1 MTNDEIWQAVLGE
14 LELSISKAN
23 FTTWFKNTFVISF
36 SDEEVIIGVPNAFTK
51 EWLENKYHKN
61 IFRALQN
68 VTNARLKKVTYE
80 IATKK
85 IIEPKSAPDIEEK
98 IEEKAVS
105 IATEEK
111 AEAKIDSTTNLNKR
125 YIFKT
130 FIVGSSNE
138 LARAAA
144 LAVAGNPGTSYNPL
158 FIYGGVGLGK
168 THLLQAIGNE
178 VLRKYPKKKIVYVT
192 SEKFTEDFINFIQ
205 KEKGRANHLG
215 STFKDKYR
223 SADVLLIDDIQFLS
237 GKEGT
242 QEEFFHTF
250 NTLYQNNKQV
260 VLTSDRPPKAIAGLE
275 DRLVSRFEGGMIAD
289 IGLPDLETRRAILDT
304 KCKDKNI
311 TLSSEIIDYIASNIQ
326 HNIREL
332 EGALSRVVAYKQLNN
347 SDPDIETVK
356 KILTNIISDP
366 KRKAVT
372 PKQILEA
379 VANFYDI
386 KVDALIAKN
395 RKKEIAWPRQ
405 IAMYLMRE
413 ETKTSYPTIGQE
425 IGGRDHTTAM
435 HACDK
440 VNTEIEGDE
449 NLRQEVD
456 LIRQRI
462 YIPAR

>member
-1 MTNDEIWQAVLGE
+1 MTNEEIWQAVLGE

-23 FTTWFKNTFVISF
+23 FTTWFKNTFVKSY
-36 SDEEVIIGVPNAFTK
+36 SEDEVVIGVPNAFTK
-51 EWLENKYHKN
+51 EWLENKYHKD
-61 IFRALQN
+61 IFKALQN
-68 VTNARLKKVTYE
+68 VTGIRLKKVCYE
-80 IATKK
+80 LGTKK
-85 IIEPKSAPDIEEK
+85 TIIEEAVANQNPQAEK
-98 IEEKAVS
+98 ELKIAEKPEIKTRVDQ
-105 IATEEK
+105 E
-111 AEAKIDSTTNLNKR
+111 TNLNHK
-125 YIFKT
+125 YIFDT

-144 LAVAGNPGTSYNPL
+144 MAVAANPGTTYNPL

-168 THLLQAIGNE
+168 THLVQAIGNE
-178 VLRKYPKKKIVYVT
+178 ILAKTPKKRVVYVT
-192 SEKFTEDFINFIQ
+192 SEKFTDDFINFIQ
-205 KEKGRANHLG
+205 KGKGKVNEFG
-215 STFKDKYR
+215 SSFKDKYR
-223 SADVLLIDDIQFLS
+223 SADLLLIDDIQFLS

-250 NTLYQNNKQV
+250 NTLYQNNKQI

-289 IGLPDLETRRAILDT
+289 IGLPDLETRKAILEE
-304 KCKDKNI
+304 KCKERNI
-311 TLSSEIIDYIASNIQ
+311 ELNNDILDYIASNIQ

-332 EGALSRVVAYKQLNN
+332 EGALSRIIAYKQLNN
-347 SDPDIETVK
+347 NDPDLTVVK

-366 KRKAVT
+366 KRKAIT
-372 PKQILEA
+372 PKQILEV

-386 KVDALIAKN
+386 KTELLLQKN

-413 ETKTSYPTIGQE
+413 EAKTSYPTIGQE

-435 HACDK
+435 HAYEK
-440 VNTEIEGDE
+440 VLQEIESDD
-449 NLRQEVD
+449 NLKQEVD

-462 YIPAR
+462 YIPIK